1 MNNWMDKRK
10 IHLYTGILNSKRL
23 GKLLFF
29 LSVRQSMVIFT
40 VPKESFLYG
49 FFRPFSTSSLSIE
62 LRSFNLLTLRP
73 SDIRCF
79 WMFLGCNSQP
89 RLDTKT
95 CVRPIF
101 LFQDCQNYGS
111 FPLCFCCERFVGF
124 SLAVSWGQKRTLEKV
139 RQVAAQFPKFTFDSF
154 PLWGSMI
161 QSQKLF
167 VQGKRST
174 LPSWLWWK
182 AHSCWGSNKAH
193 SLFLVTRNHEIIL
206 IWWPSLKH
214 LWIKPFKIYNIFRVT
229 THFKSFKS

>member
-1 MNNWMDKRK
+1 MNERIITLNLAELTVPSITIQDVMNNCMDKRK

-95 CVRPIF
+95 SAQPIF
-101 LFQDCQNYGS
+101 LLKDCQNCWSAPHCEGV
-111 FPLCFCCERFVGF
+111 CFFDVKVLRFATWSSSV
-124 SLAVSWGQKRTLEKV
+124 LAVSRGQRRTLEKV

-154 PLWGSMI
+154 PL
-161 QSQKLF
+161 
-167 VQGKRST
+167 
-174 LPSWLWWK
+174 
-182 AHSCWGSNKAH
+182 
-193 SLFLVTRNHEIIL
+193 
-206 IWWPSLKH
+206 
-214 LWIKPFKIYNIFRVT
+214 
-229 THFKSFKS
+229 